1 MENQRKPNVAKK
13 ISTEIGLEFLNLVF
27 GNVYTKTGFSL
38 LLFTLGLICIFA
50 NMENEVKPKGFYIVG
65 GLLILI
71 SIILISKRY
80 LELKRKNEKL

>member
-1 MENQRKPNVAKK
+1 MNKNKPNVAKK
-13 ISTEIGLEFLNLVF
+13 LSKEIGFEFLGLIF
-27 GNVYTKTGFSL
+27 GNVYTKIGLSL
-38 LLFTLGLICIFA
+38 ILFIVGMICILA
-50 NMENEVKPKGFYIVG
+50 KMENEVKPKGFNIVG